1 MATVTTTPEPPRRRR
16 RSLDDG
22 VSDAF
27 VELWSQRRPCVLVTP
42 RRDGTPHAVPV
53 GVTVDVAG
61 RTARV
66 ICGGGSQKARN
77 VAAAGPDG
85 ARVSVTVVDGRTWST
100 LEGRAVVRDEPDVV
114 ADAERRY
121 AAEYKQPRENPARVV
136 LQIAVDRVLG
146 NA

>member
-1 MATVTTTPEPPRRRR
+1 MTTTPDPPRR

-22 VSDAF
+22 VSEAF

-42 RRDGTPHAVPV
+42 RRDGSPHAVPV

-66 ICGGGSQKARN
+66 ICRGGSQKARN
-77 VAAAGPDG
+77 VVAAGPAG
-85 ARVSVTVVDGRTWST
+85 ARVTVTVVDGRTWST
-100 LEGRAVVRDEPDVV
+100 LEGVAVVRDEPEVI

-121 AAEYKQPRENPARVV
+121 AAEYKQPRENPERVV

-146 NA
+146 NV

>member
-1 MATVTTTPEPPRRRR
+1 MTSPPRRR

-22 VSDAF
+22 VTDAF
-27 VELWSQRRPCVLVTP
+27 RDLWSQRRPCVLVTP

-77 VAAAGPDG
+77 VAAAGPGG

-100 LEGRAVVRDEPDVV
+100 LEGVAVVRAEPDVV

-121 AAEYKQPRENPARVV
+121 AAEYKEPRPNPGRVV
-136 LQIAVDRVLG
+136 LQISVDRVLG